1 MWVKNPIK
9 YQSFSWKGNI
19 MGLIKFYSIITVGK
33 ALYLYIPP
41 GSGLGIALVDQQ

>member
-1 MWVKNPIK
+1 MWVKI
-9 YQSFSWKGNI
+9 QSNIRVFSWKGNI